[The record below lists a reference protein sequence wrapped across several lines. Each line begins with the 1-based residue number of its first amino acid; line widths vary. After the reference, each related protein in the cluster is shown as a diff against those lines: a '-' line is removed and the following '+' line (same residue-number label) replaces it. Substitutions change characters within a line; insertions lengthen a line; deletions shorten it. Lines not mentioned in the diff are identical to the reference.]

1 MVASQERIR
10 SILQGLGRI
19 VDAGIEID
27 PTSEAGETLEEIDG
41 MVWALVDGLV
51 EEGQIA
57 K

>member
-1 MVASQERIR
+1 MATSQERVK
-10 SILQGLGRI
+10 SIITGLGRI

-41 MVWALVDGLV
+41 MVWALVDGLT

>member
-1 MVASQERIR
+1 MATSQERVQ
-10 SILQGLGRI
+10 SIIQGLGRI

-41 MVWALVDGLV
+41 MVWALVDGLT